1 MVLKAEVLLPEAGMD
16 ILPRAKICATA
27 IGHKTRVGE
36 CKLLVTAFPP
46 MEAIGH
52 RERLPWGTG
61 MKEVSCRGI
70 SWLSLTVSEQ
80 PP

>member
-1 MVLKAEVLLPEAGMD
+1 MILKAEGLLPEAGMD

-27 IGHKTRVGE
+27 IGPKTRVGE
-36 CKLLVTAFPP
+36 WELLATAFPP
-46 MEAIGH
+46 MEAIGY

-61 MKEVSCRGI
+61 MKEVSCSGI
-70 SWLSLTVSEQ
+70 SWLSLKVSEQ